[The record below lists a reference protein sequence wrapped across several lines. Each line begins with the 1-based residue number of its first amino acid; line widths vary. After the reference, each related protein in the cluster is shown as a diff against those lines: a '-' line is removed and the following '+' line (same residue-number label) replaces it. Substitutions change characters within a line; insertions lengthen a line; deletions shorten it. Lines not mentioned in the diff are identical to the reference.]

1 MSSDSNK
8 WLNVMKSKMDSMYT
22 NQAWT
27 LVDVPK
33 GVTLIGYKWI
43 FKKKIGADGQIE
55 IYKARLVAKDF
66 RQK

>member
-55 IYKARLVAKDF
+55 IYKVKLVA
-66 RQK
+66 R